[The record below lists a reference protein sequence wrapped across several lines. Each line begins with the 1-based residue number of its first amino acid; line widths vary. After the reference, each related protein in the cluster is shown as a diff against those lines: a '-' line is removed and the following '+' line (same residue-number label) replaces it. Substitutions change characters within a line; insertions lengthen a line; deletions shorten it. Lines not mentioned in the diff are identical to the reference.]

1 MGGRKM
7 KEEPKVVI
15 KVRGSLNDWS
25 KKYVGEAIEK
35 QLKSLRTVYMP
46 FLISLSSSEL
56 PTLKANDLILYVG
69 YLPNRTI
76 EPKFIDQKIT
86 IGKETI
92 AFTGEGFSKETITRA
107 MTDMSDKLTGTI
119 TDDSDRVLA
128 LVSLNSI
135 YLTLNPF
142 DMNKKNTYE
151 KEIERIG
158 QTAEFVL
165 KKIDAYLTAHP
176 LSDDALTEYKMRRFV
191 KSYFSNLEAEKTAI
205 QGRIDEYNR
214 QIKSY
219 SETLS
224 NSITAIKTQQKLL
237 NGLKN
242 TDVDKEI
249 KTLDKK
255 LVAVKNHP
263 KVVDVDYTED
273 GIKIRTKDMVCSR
286 HNFGEY
292 VIYLKKNNIKIKR
305 GKATSGYQHP
315 HISSDGTPCLGE
327 FSGVVQYLADGQ
339 FDAVLEILIAFIE
352 SYNRDSA
359 YIPMDEFVKAIKAE

>member
-1 MGGRKM
+1 M

-15 KVRGSLNDWS
+15 KVRGSLNDWT

-46 FLISLSSSEL
+46 FLISLSSSEM

-76 EPKFIDQKIT
+76 EPKFMDQKLT
-86 IGKETI
+86 IGKESVSYM
-92 AFTGEGFSKETITRA
+92 GEGYSKETVTRA
-107 MTDMSDKLTGTI
+107 MADMAEKLTGTI
-119 TDDSDRVLA
+119 TDDADRVLA
-128 LVSLNSI
+128 LVSMNSI
-135 YLTLNPF
+135 HLTLNPF

-151 KEIERIG
+151 KEVERIS
-158 QTAEFVL
+158 QVAEFVL
-165 KKIDAYLTAHP
+165 KKINDYLTAHP
-176 LSDDALTEYKMRRFV
+176 LSEEALTEYKMRRFV
-191 KSYFSNLEAEKTAI
+191 KSYFSNLEAEKQQI
-205 QGRIDEYNR
+205 QTRIDEYNR
-214 QIKSY
+214 NIKSY
-219 SETLS
+219 SESLG
-224 NSITAIKTQQKLL
+224 NAIAAIKTQQKLL

-263 KVVDVDYTED
+263 KVIDVDYTED

-286 HNFGEY
+286 PNFGEY
-292 VIYLKKNNIKIKR
+292 VIYLKKNSIKIKR

-359 YIPMDEFVKAIKAE
+359 YIPMDEFLKAIKAE